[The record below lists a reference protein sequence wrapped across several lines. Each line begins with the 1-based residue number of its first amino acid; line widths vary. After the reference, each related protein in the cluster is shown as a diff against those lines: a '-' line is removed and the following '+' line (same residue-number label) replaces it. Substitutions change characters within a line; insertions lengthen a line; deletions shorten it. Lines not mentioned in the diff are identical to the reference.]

1 MPSLSNLSINQ
12 MFLSISRLHNYTAYE
27 SNKSAE
33 ANELSLNITE
43 MPLLPSLS
51 HPDDPIA
58 LHSDVENL

>member
-1 MPSLSNLSINQ
+1 M
-12 MFLSISRLHNYTAYE
+12 E
-27 SNKSAE
+27 SKKKSAE

-43 MPLLPSLS
+43 MLLLPSLS

>member
-1 MPSLSNLSINQ
+1 M
-12 MFLSISRLHNYTAYE
+12 E

-51 HPDDPIA
+51 HPNGPIA